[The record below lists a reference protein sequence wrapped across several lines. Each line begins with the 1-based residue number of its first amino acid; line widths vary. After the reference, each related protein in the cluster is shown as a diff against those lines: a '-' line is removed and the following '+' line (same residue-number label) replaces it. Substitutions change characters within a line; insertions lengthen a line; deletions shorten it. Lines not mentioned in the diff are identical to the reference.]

1 MRTIVKATLVLALL
15 AGVATARAH
24 AQNSD
29 FITARATVLTPL
41 SVVGDADL
49 DFGNVFPGVPATVAV
64 TDPTAGH
71 FSVTGAD
78 NAGVD
83 ITFALPANLSDGA
96 PGNLLPIG
104 SWTGVHNT
112 TNSAAGGTAFT
123 PSAAVEVSRL
133 STGATP
139 GELYVFVG
147 ATVTPAGTQPAGVY
161 TAPVTM
167 TVVYNGT

>member
-1 MRTIVKATLVLALL
+1 MRTISKAAFAVALM
-15 AGVATARAH
+15 AGLATATAH

-64 TDPTAGH
+64 TDLTAGH
-71 FSVTGAD
+71 FTVNGAD

-83 ITFALPANLSDGA
+83 VTFALPTDLSDG
-96 PGNLLPIG
+96 GNLLPIAT
-104 SWTGVHNT
+104 WTGVHNT

-123 PSAAVEVSRL
+123 PSAAVEVSQL

-139 GELYVFVG
+139 GELYLFVG
-147 ATVTPAGTQPAGVY
+147 ATVTPAATQPAGVY

>member
-1 MRTIVKATLVLALL
+1 MSTISKATFALALI
-15 AGVATARAH
+15 AGLATATAH

-64 TDPTAGH
+64 SDPTAGH
-71 FSVTGAD
+71 FTVNGAD
-78 NAGVD
+78 NGGVD
-83 ITFALPANLSDGA
+83 VTFALPTDLSSGA
-96 PGNLLPIG
+96 NLLPIA

-147 ATVTPAGTQPAGVY
+147 ATVTPVATQPAGVY

>member
-1 MRTIVKATLVLALL
+1 MRTIFKAAFALALI
-15 AGVATARAH
+15 AGMTTATAH

-41 SVVGDADL
+41 AVVGDADL

-71 FSVTGAD
+71 FTVNGAD

-83 ITFALPANLSDGA
+83 ITFALPTDLVFGA
-96 PGNLLPIG
+96 NLLPIA

-112 TNSAAGGTAFT
+112 TNAAAGGTAFT

-133 STGATP
+133 STGASP
-139 GELYVFVG
+139 GELYVFIG
-147 ATVTPAGTQPAGVY
+147 ATVTPAATQPAGLY